1 MKKLNYDIVYFIGI
15 GGIGMSALARWFS
28 AGKHRVLGYDKTPS
42 ELTTTL
48 QEEGIIVHFE
58 DNIKFIPDEATVENT
73 LVIYTPAV
81 PKEHRELT
89 YFREHGFIVKKRA
102 EVLGEISRNYF
113 TVAVAGTHGKTT
125 TSSMVAHL
133 LHHAGVDVTGFIGG
147 IAANFNS
154 NLVIGKTGKAIAVVE
169 ADEFDRSFLQLS
181 PNIAIVTSAD
191 ADHLDIYGDANE
203 LKNTF
208 KEFIDRL
215 QADGRLLVSK
225 KANETLDV
233 GHGKEYG
240 LQGKSINAGQVK
252 IKNGAFAFDFVD
264 ETLTIKDLQL
274 HMPGFHNVE
283 NALAAI
289 EVALILGVS
298 PEKIKDGISAY
309 KGVKRRFEFI
319 FKSKNKVYIDDY
331 AHHPEEIR
339 AFIRSA
345 KALYP
350 DKKLTVIF
358 QPHLYSRTKDFATG
372 FAQALDEADEVWIM
386 DIYPARELPIEGVNA
401 ELILDQMQLA
411 NKRKVAREEVVDLL
425 DKSGFE
431 VTATVG
437 AGDIDRLVPEI
448 KEMLLNNYSH
458 A

>member
-15 GGIGMSALARWFS
+15 GGIGMSALARWFN

-48 QEEGIIVHFE
+48 QEEGIMVHFE
-58 DNIKFIPDEATVENT
+58 DHTKFIPENATIENT

-81 PKEHRELT
+81 PKEHGELT
-89 YFREHGFIVKKRA
+89 WFRQYGFTVKKRA
-102 EVLGEISRNYF
+102 EVLGEISRAYF

-133 LHHAGVDVTGFIGG
+133 LHHAGVDVTAFIGG
-147 IAANFNS
+147 IAANFSS
-154 NLVIGKTGKAIAVVE
+154 NLLIGKTDKAIAVVE

-181 PNIAIVTSAD
+181 PNIAIITSAD
-191 ADHLDIYGDANE
+191 ADHLDIYGDANA

-208 KEFIDRL
+208 KEFIDKL
-215 QADGRLLVSK
+215 HDDGKLLVSQ
-225 KANETLDV
+225 KANEKLVVNDALI
-233 GHGKEYG
+233 YG
-240 LQGKSINAGQVK
+240 MEGRSVNASNVHIHK
-252 IKNGAFAFDFVD
+252 GAFRFDFAD
-264 ETLTIKDLQL
+264 KDHSIDALEL

-289 EVALILGVS
+289 EVALLLGVS
-298 PEKIKDGISAY
+298 PEQIKEGVASY

-319 FKSKNKVYIDDY
+319 FKSNNKVYIDDY

-345 KALYP
+345 KAMYP
-350 DKKLTVIF
+350 ERKLTVIF
-358 QPHLYSRTKDFATG
+358 QPHLYSRTNDFAAG
-372 FAQALDEADEVWIM
+372 FAEALDEADEVWLM
-386 DIYPARELPIEGVNA
+386 DIYPARELPMEGVNA
-401 ELILDQMQLA
+401 ELILNQMQLV

-425 DKSGFE
+425 DKAGFE
-431 VTATVG
+431 VAATVG

-448 KEMLLNNYSH
+448 KEMLLNKYSH

>member
-15 GGIGMSALARWFS
+15 GGIGMSALARWFN
-28 AGKHRVLGYDKTPS
+28 AGKYQVLGYDKTPS

-48 QEEGIIVHFE
+48 QEEGILVHFE
-58 DNIKFIPDEATVENT
+58 DNIKFIPEDSSIENT

-81 PKEHRELT
+81 PKELSELT
-89 YFREHGFIVKKRA
+89 WFRQNGFAIKKRA

-133 LHHAGVDVTGFIGG
+133 LHHAGVDVTAFIGG
-147 IAANFNS
+147 IATNFNS
-154 NLVIGKTGKAIAVVE
+154 NLVIGKTDKAIAVVE

-191 ADHLDIYGDANE
+191 ADHLDIYGDANA

-208 KEFIDRL
+208 KEFIARL
-215 QADGRLLVSK
+215 HEDGKLLVSQ
-225 KANETLDV
+225 KANEKLAVNDALIYGMEGRSV
-233 GHGKEYG
+233 NASNVHVNQGAFGFDFADKEH
-240 LQGKSINAGQVK
+240 SINAL
-252 IKNGAFAFDFVD
+252 
-264 ETLTIKDLQL
+264 ELY
-274 HMPGFHNVE
+274 MPGFHNVE

-289 EVALILGVS
+289 EVALLLGVS
-298 PEKIKDGISAY
+298 PEQVKEGLATY
-309 KGVKRRFEFI
+309 KGVKRRFEFVYLD
-319 FKSKNKVYIDDY
+319 NDKVYIDDY

-339 AFIRSA
+339 AFIGSA
-345 KALYP
+345 KAMYP
-350 DKKLTVIF
+350 ERKLTVIF
-358 QPHLYSRTKDFATG
+358 QPHLYSRTKDFSTE

-386 DIYPARELPIEGVNA
+386 DIYPARELPIDGVNA
-401 ELILDQMQLA
+401 ELILNQMQLV
-411 NKRKVAREEVVDLL
+411 NKRKVGRGEVVDLL

-431 VTATVG
+431 VSATIG

-448 KEMLLNNYSH
+448 KEMLLNKYSH